1 MDNMVS
7 FKERVRQVAIN
18 ESQNYKEIFLDY
30 DYLICFDSLS
40 IKRFYLITATEK
52 NYAHLIGVNIKCSPY
67 DFFVKCT
74 DGSLMETDFDF
85 VKPGQNEEDVKG
97 TVRRKI
103 MSLEKMKNFFKSK
116 ILVEESFKRNKIMCA
131 IAASD
136 SNITIGFSSGGKSY
150 PKTLLKG
157 NELSSNAVEPSLIF
171 RKSKSSD
178 LFSELIYGDKNDIAF
193 YADMINHLITT

>member
-1 MDNMVS
+1 
-7 FKERVRQVAIN
+7 
-18 ESQNYKEIFLDY
+18 
-30 DYLICFDSLS
+30 
-40 IKRFYLITATEK
+40 
-52 NYAHLIGVNIKCSPY
+52 
-67 DFFVKCT
+67 
-74 DGSLMETDFDF
+74 
-85 VKPGQNEEDVKG
+85 
-97 TVRRKI
+97 
-103 MSLEKMKNFFKSK
+103 
-116 ILVEESFKRNKIMCA
+116 MCA